1 MLPARIPDALRI
13 LLPVLG
19 AASIIL
25 AWQFL
30 LPLAGVPPYIA
41 PTPTRI
47 ASAFAN
53 QWPLLLDNLWPTMA
67 ESLAGFLFG
76 NLAAVILAVAFVY
89 SRTLNSAYFPV
100 VSIFQHDPD
109 SGLVAHNHSDLRTR
123 NAAEDRDR
131 FRHLLF
137 SDPREHGPG
146 TELCGRERTRIV
158 PGAFGDALGNILAA
172 PPPPIHANA
181 FFVAPNRIGHGS
193 HRRHRR
199 RVDRFGQ
206 RLGRAHHPSDVQ
218 LPDGATLRRDR
229 AVLFNG
235 DRSVSHG
242 CFRGAAG
249 GCLVIRI
256 GLTGL
261 APSSR
266 DARDSRLAPQ
276 RKKSAA

>member
-1 MLPARIPDALRI
+1 MLPARIPNALRI

-100 VSIFQHDPD
+100 VLFFNTIPILALSPIIILIF
-109 SGLVAHNHSDLRTR
+109 GLGMLPKIVIASVICFFPTLVNMVRGLNSAAASEHELFRVLSATPWETFWRLRLPR
-123 NAAEDRDR
+123 SMPM
-131 FRHLLF
+131 LF
-137 SDPREHGPG
+137 SSLRIASATAVIGAIVGEWIGSDKGLG
-146 TELCGRERTRIV
+146 ALIIQATFNYQTERLYAAIV
-158 PGAFGDALGNILAA
+158 LSSSMAIVLFLM
-172 PPPPIHANA
+172 
-181 FFVAPNRIGHGS
+181 VVS
-193 HRRHRR
+193 MER
-199 RVDRFGQ
+199 RV
-206 RLGRAHHPSDVQ
+206 
-218 LPDGATLRRDR
+218 
-229 AVLFNG
+229 
-235 DRSVSHG
+235 
-242 CFRGAAG
+242 AAWSYE
-249 GCLVIRI
+249 
-256 GLTGL
+256 L
-261 APSSR
+261 A
-266 DARDSRLAPQ
+266 
-276 RKKSAA
+276 